1 MNKTKLAG
9 LISLLFMTPAWAITP
24 FVVTD
29 IRVEGIQ
36 RTEAGTVFSYLPVK
50 VGETMNDEQAAVA
63 IRALYGTGF
72 FKDVRLEVEQG
83 VLIVLVKE
91 RPSIASI
98 QVNGVK
104 DFPKDQLKDNMKYA
118 GLAEA
123 RIFDKGAL
131 EKATQELK
139 RQYVARGKYGVLIK
153 TKVDELERNRVSV
166 VFDVVEGEV
175 SKIKQINIVGNSV
188 YPEADLLDMM
198 KLSTPDWMSWFS
210 KNDQYSK
217 TKLSADMEA
226 MRSFY
231 MDSGYLEFNIN
242 STQISI
248 TPDKKD
254 IYITINVTEGAKYTV
269 STVAV
274 SGNTI
279 VPKSEIEA
287 LLQVN
292 PHDAFSRKA
301 LTETSKL
308 VGERLAAEGYAFA
321 NVNAIPDLNKEK
333 HEVGFNFVVDPG
345 QRVYIRR
352 INIAGNT
359 KTRDEV
365 IRREF
370 RQVESAWFDVTKIKK
385 SKQRADRLGF
395 FSEVNVETPAVQGT
409 NDQMD
414 VNVSV
419 KEKSTGSFTVGAG
432 INSGEGLV
440 FSGGV
445 SQSNLFGSGNTLSTQ
460 LNTSKVN
467 QNISV
472 SYTNPYFTDEGM
484 SRGFDIYKRNVNAT
498 NIAVSQYTSAT
509 VGAGVR
515 FGVPINEDQNI
526 SFGLSA
532 EQSSIGLTALSPQR
546 YFNYVAAFGST
557 NTTVLSTLGWGR
569 DTRDS
574 AIYTTEGSV
583 QHAYMEMALPV
594 MDMRYYKLNYDNQW
608 FYPVSSNFT
617 LMTNAMLGKGGGYG
631 GKQMPFFKNFYAGGT
646 GSVRGYQPNSL
657 GPRDATN
664 LPLGGTSRIVGSMEL
679 MTPIPGIKDKSVR
692 LSAFLDGG
700 AVYGPGDL
708 PGSAGLRYSTGAAV
722 TWLSPMGPLK
732 FSYGVP
738 LNKQSIDNLQKF
750 QFTLG
755 SMF

>member
-546 YFNYVAAFGST
+546 YINYVAAFGST